1 MLNRR
6 KFLENAAALGLIGIL
21 PSKYVTG
28 KPNSFALNGTNTLP
42 VIISTWSHGIEANTE
57 SLKVLNSGGSIV
69 DAVEKGVM
77 IPEADPN
84 NHSVGIGGFPDRDGN
99 VTLDAS
105 IMGPDGNAGG
115 VCFLEDIIHPISV
128 ARKVMDETPHVL
140 LAGSGALQFA
150 LENGFKRQNLLT
162 PEMKKEWQKWAKEKN
177 YDPKINW
184 EEKPNEFHDTI
195 GLLAIDKNGQI
206 AGACTTSGMGGKIR
220 GRVGDSPI
228 IGAGL
233 FVDNEVGA
241 ATATGMGELVMKT
254 LGSFLVVEFMRN
266 GMSPQQACE
275 KAVLRIVDKVQDHN
289 KYQIGFVALNKNG
302 EYGAYSIQPG
312 FNYALNANGKNQMID
327 APSYFKDMPE
337 MR

>member
-6 KFLENAAALGLIGIL
+6 KFLEGAAAIGLIGIL
-21 PSKYVTG
+21 PSKVASARTNY
-28 KPNSFALNGTNTLP
+28 PNYFSPKILP
-42 VIISTWSHGIEANTE
+42 VVISTWPHGMDANAE
-57 SLKVLNSGGSIV
+57 SMRILKSGGSII

-77 IPEADPN
+77 IPEADPT
-84 NHSVGIGGFPDRDGN
+84 NHSVGLGGFPDRDGF

-105 IMGPDGNAGG
+105 IMGPDGNAGA

-128 ARKVMDETPHVL
+128 ARIVMDKTPHVML
-140 LAGSGALQFA
+140 SGNGALQFA
-150 LENGFKRQNLLT
+150 MENGFKRENLLT
-162 PEMKKEWQKWAKEKN
+162 PEMKKEWKKWAKDKN

-184 EEKPNEFHDTI
+184 EKEPNKYHDTI
-195 GLLAIDKNGQI
+195 GLLAIDENGEI
-206 AGACTTSGMGGKIR
+206 AGACTTSGMAGKIR

-233 FVDNEVGA
+233 FVDNEIGA

-275 KAVLRIVDKVQDHN
+275 KAVLRIVEKI
-289 KYQIGFVALNKNG
+289 KGYEKFQIGFIALNKQG
-302 EYGAYSIQPG
+302 ETGAYSLQPG
-312 FNYALNANGKNQMID
+312 FNFALNYEDKSELID
-327 APSYFKDMPE
+327 SPSHFKEMPDK
-337 MR
+337 R